1 MENQISEV
9 KDLSEDDIKSFEDA
23 VEADDTQEETPD
35 EPTEETIE
43 EPVVE
48 DKPTEIPEKEASTVE
63 LREVRGETPRE
74 YALRAEV
81 NRLRNEKRKQEL
93 GETIPPVVE
102 ERDTDEQLRELGYD
116 DDQIIGLKKVVDII
130 ATKQGYVKKENTY
143 KDMVDETLNSFVD
156 EHPEYAVENDKDDL
170 YWGRFREIL
179 GSDYNIAGKS
189 SKQIKSIFDKVD
201 RDVKDALGDKELPED
216 KIEAQKRKI
225 GDISHGTSASSTK
238 VNEAKKV
245 MPAGNK
251 IFVASSHPNLVF
263 KDFDEDEVEEF
274 TK

>member
-9 KDLSEDDIKSFEDA
+9 KDLSEDDIKDFEDA
-23 VEADDTQEETPD
+23 VEAEDTQEETPD

-130 ATKQGYVKKENTY
+130 ATKQGYIKKENTY
-143 KDMVDETLNSFVD
+143 KDMVDETLNSFVE

-201 RDVKDALGDKELPED
+201 RDVKDALGDKDLPED

-238 VNEAKKV
+238 INDAKKV